1 MAGGAKG
8 LKMDPN
14 GTPFSM
20 MANSGFCT
28 DCTVLAAQV
37 DIVFDNGTRAD
48 IVNGVYLHHLVAGM
62 MGNTTGKGS
71 GSWID
76 MCPKPKGGA
85 KSSGLAGLL
94 SGLGG
99 SVSLGGSF
107 VGGAV
112 DQFIDYFTDVH
123 GTINSGYFIP
133 KNNRMFLSGE
143 VINYLPVP
151 QNVFVQLDIEWVP
164 GKQGVDAIKTPI
176 NVEGKYSLDTRYLLI
191 VQAATLHTR
200 HSRLEPR
207 EERS

>member
-1 MAGGAKG
+1 
-8 LKMDPN
+8 MDPN

-20 MANSGFCT
+20 MVNSGYCT

-37 DIVFDNGTRAD
+37 DVVFENGTRAD

-85 KSSGLAGLL
+85 KPSGLAGLL
-94 SGLGG
+94 S
-99 SVSLGGSF
+99 SLGSSFSAGGGF

-112 DQFIDYFTDVH
+112 DEFVDYFTSVGGD
-123 GTINSGYFIP
+123 IDSGYFIP
-133 KNNRMFLSGE
+133 LNSRMFLSGE
-143 VINYLPVP
+143 IINYVTVL
-151 QNVFVQLDIEWVP
+151 QNVYVRLDIEWVP

-176 NVEGKYSLDTRYLLI
+176 NVEGESLDDT
-191 VQAATLHTR
+191 
-200 HSRLEPR
+200 S
-207 EERS
+207 

>member
-1 MAGGAKG
+1 MVLNTA
-8 LKMDPN
+8 LINQDPN

-20 MANSGFCT
+20 MANSGYCT

-37 DIVFDNGTRAD
+37 DVVFENGTRAD

-62 MGNTTGKGS
+62 MGNNTGKGG

-94 SGLGG
+94 GSSLGSALG
-99 SVSLGGSF
+99 SGGSF

-112 DQFIDYFTDVH
+112 DEFVDYFTSVD
-123 GTINSGYFIP
+123 GRINSGFFIP
-133 KNNRMFLSGE
+133 ANNRMFLSGE

-151 QNVFVQLDIEWVP
+151 QKAYVRLDIEWVP

-176 NVEGKYSLDTRYLLI
+176 NVEGEAPLGMSL
-191 VQAATLHTR
+191 
-200 HSRLEPR
+200 LET
-207 EERS
+207 